1 MAKLSDI
8 NLLSVGHTIGLA
20 GAVFTG
26 EGKLYLVMF
35 PNHRGEVYSARRHG
49 VGEYEVLFQE
59 TGSEVKQSVDTLDLD
74 DADWKT
80 FLDQADQ
87 LNTEV
92 LARAADG
99 TLEKA
104 ILRKGQRTLE
114 TGVQWRVFKRD
125 LYTCRYCANDSTP
138 LTVDHLVL
146 WEEGGPSIEAN
157 LLSACR
163 KCNKTRG
170 NKSYADWLN
179 SPDYKRLS
187 AKLSVETRKAN
198 LDLLPTLDAIPRLVH
213 KRSR

>member
-1 MAKLSDI
+1 MAKLADI

-35 PNHRGEVYSARRHG
+35 PNCRGEVFSG
-49 VGEYEVLFQE
+49 QGKVLFQE
-59 TGSEVKQSVDTLDLD
+59 TGSEVEQQVDTLDLD

-92 LARAADG
+92 VARAADG

-125 LYTCRYCANDSTP
+125 RYTCRYCANDSTP

-157 LLSACR
+157 LVSACR

-187 AKLSVETRKAN
+187 VKLDEATRKAN

>member
-35 PNHRGEVYSARRHG
+35 PNHQGFLSIRIGGDGVSFVSEDGAVRH
-49 VGEYEVLFQE
+49 E
-59 TGSEVKQSVDTLDLD
+59 VDTLELD
-74 DADWKT
+74 DADWKV

-92 LARAADG
+92 VARAADG

-125 LYTCRYCANDSTP
+125 GYKCRYCANDDTP

-157 LLSACR
+157 LVSACR

-170 NKSYADWLN
+170 NKSYVDWLN
-179 SPDYKRLS
+179 SPEYKRLS

-198 LDLLPTLDAIPRLVH
+198 LDLLPTLEAIPRLVH